1 MDIDDILASVDRD
14 HVTSP
19 ESASLDHQ
27 LLTRFWVA
35 ERAVS
40 ELLPWPGGLMERMM
54 ERVRR
59 QVRHLFMCYIINPES
74 KVSGWLT
81 NAIDRDNRRPSSL
94 CLRSVITTYNY
105 NDDE

>member
-14 HVTSP
+14 NVTSP

-35 ERAVS
+35 ERAAP

-59 QVRHLFMCYIINPES
+59 QVRHSFVIYYIICGSRES
-74 KVSGWLT
+74 VWMVG
-81 NAIDRDNRRPSSL
+81 
-94 CLRSVITTYNY
+94 
-105 NDDE
+105 

>member
-14 HVTSP
+14 ANIQTP
-19 ESASLDHQ
+19 ESATLDSQ

-40 ELLPWPGGLMERMM
+40 ELLPWPASLMDRMM

-59 QVRHLFMCYIINPES
+59 QVRYLSLHISCAALRLHLVEL
-74 KVSGWLT
+74 K
-81 NAIDRDNRRPSSL
+81 R
-94 CLRSVITTYNY
+94 
-105 NDDE
+105 